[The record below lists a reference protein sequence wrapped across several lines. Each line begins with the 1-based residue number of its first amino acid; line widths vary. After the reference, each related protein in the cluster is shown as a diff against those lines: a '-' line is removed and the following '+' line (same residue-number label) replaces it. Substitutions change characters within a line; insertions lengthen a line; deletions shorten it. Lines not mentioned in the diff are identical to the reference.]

1 MYTYYNIDF
10 GITFNNEGSTKNSLL
25 NSFYKIFVT
34 IYDFDRIEDF
44 EEGLTIKLKKELK
57 EDGVVIN
64 EEDLFYKLT
73 QWIIENKKVLDF
85 NIHYNGAGETIP
97 TNLSFKNYEITN
109 QDDIDNFT
117 WSKKDIEEINKN
129 LSEILDFCKETMP
142 EDLFEYLTENKLI
155 GVTFLNVSS

>member
-1 MYTYYNIDF
+1 MIIVVVNFPTD
-10 GITFNNEGSTKNSLL
+10 
-25 NSFYKIFVT
+25 IFVWEYVLE
-34 IYDFDRIEDF
+34 IDDQILLSIE
-44 EEGLTIKLKKELK
+44 ER
-57 EDGVVIN
+57 VVIN

-85 NIHYNGAGETIP
+85 AIHYNGAGDTIP

-117 WSKKDIEEINKN
+117 WSKKDIDEINKN

-142 EDLFEYLTENKLI
+142 EDLFLYLMENKLI
-155 GVTFLNVSS
+155 GVSFLNVSS